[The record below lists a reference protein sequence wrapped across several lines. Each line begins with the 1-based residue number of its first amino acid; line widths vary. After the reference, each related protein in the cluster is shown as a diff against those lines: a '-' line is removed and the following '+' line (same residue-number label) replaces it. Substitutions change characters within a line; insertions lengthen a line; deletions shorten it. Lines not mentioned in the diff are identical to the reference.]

1 MDNLNDSMNVY
12 DLVATMLRI
21 LSEMDFL
28 ILKGFLFEIVMFFLT
43 YYYILLSELFL
54 RNRNYSDKNK

>member
-1 MDNLNDSMNVY
+1 MDNLNDSMNEY

-54 RNRNYSDKNK
+54 